1 MLLLRVP
8 EHYEALEHVELAPLV
23 HVLRLVDMQLE
34 QVRDVE
40 VTAAEW
46 ALAWVDED
54 ETTVDVRGRG

>member
-1 MLLLRVP
+1 MLFLRVP
-8 EHYEALEHVELAPLV
+8 EHDEALEHVELAPLV

-40 VTAAEW
+40 VAAAEW